1 MILQNL
7 GDCKG
12 AVSGTGLGNCSNLEV
27 GDLKGIG
34 LLNKNEKFTT
44 LTGTSFENL
53 IKEGKLHQLLGVE
66 DFEVANAENET
77 FTSSQGFAKTIR
89 QSKPTETLTFRKGM
103 CFDKALTTLV
113 SNNEFDVVKYYDKGI
128 LIATTKDGV
137 NMKGFAVGMVDKQ
150 KYSHLSGGDPA
161 NSKIMY
167 QLVDSLELDLYWVFL
182 PYSALNFSPLDFQ
195 GVIETNIFKVSS
207 SPTHVTIKIL
217 EKCSANNDTTTLV
230 PAVDTSFTL
239 YGDSISAVAVT
250 LQTDN
255 TIKIDFSGTLTA
267 LKLNIVEDVN
277 GNYYKSNIYT
287 IV

>member
-12 AVSGTGLGNCSNLEV
+12 AVSGTGLGNCSNLEI
-27 GDLKGIG
+27 GDLKGVG

-44 LTGTSFENL
+44 LTSTSFETL
-53 IKEGKLHQLLGVE
+53 ITTGKLHQLLGVE

-89 QSKPTETLTFRKGM
+89 QSKPSETLTFRKGM

-113 SNNEFDVVKYYDKGI
+113 SNNAFDVVKYYDKGI

-137 NMKGFAVGMVDKQ
+137 NMKGFNVGMVDKQ

-167 QLVDSLELDLYWVFL
+167 QLVDSLELDLYWVFI
-182 PYSALNFSPLDFQ
+182 PYTSLNFNPLDYQ
-195 GVIETNIFKVSS
+195 GVIETNIVVVS
-207 SPTHVTIKIL
+207 
-217 EKCSANNDTTTLV
+217 
-230 PAVDTSFTL
+230 
-239 YGDSISAVAVT
+239 
-250 LQTDN
+250 N
-255 TIKIDFSGTLTA
+255 TAGTLTIQIKESCNSNNNVTSLVPVVTGSFNLTGGTITAVA
-267 LKLNIVEDVN
+267 LVGSNIEIDYTGTPTVVKLNIVEDVN
-277 GNYYKSNIYT
+277 GNFYKSNNIALS
-287 IV
+287 

>member
-12 AVSGTGLGNCSNLEV
+12 AVSGTGLGNCSNLEI

-44 LTGTSFENL
+44 LTSTSFIEL
-53 IKEGKLHQLLGVE
+53 LVKGKLHQLLGVE

-103 CFDKALTTLV
+103 CFDKALTSLV
-113 SNNEFDVVKYYDKGI
+113 SNNAFDVVKYYDKGI
-128 LIATTKDGV
+128 LLATTKDGV
-137 NMKGFAVGMVDKQ
+137 NMKGFNVGMIDKQ

-167 QLVDSLELDLYWVFL
+167 QLVDSLELDLYWVFI
-182 PYSALNFSPLDFQ
+182 PYTSLNFNPLDYQ
-195 GVIETNIFKVSS
+195 GVIETNIVVVSN
-207 SPTHVTIKIL
+207 TAGTLTIQIK
-217 EKCSANNDTTTLV
+217 ESCNSNNDITSLV
-230 PAVDTSFTL
+230 PAVTDSFTL
-239 YGDSISAVAVT
+239 TGGTITAVALVNNN
-250 LQTDN
+250 LV
-255 TIKIDFSGTLTA
+255 IDYTGTATA
-267 LKLNIVEDVN
+267 VKLNIVEDVN
-277 GNYYKSNIYT
+277 GNFYKSGAVT
-287 IV
+287 LS

>member
-34 LLNKNEKFTT
+34 FLNKNEKFTT

-53 IKEGKLHQLLGVE
+53 IKDGKLHQLLGVE

-103 CFDKALTTLV
+103 CFDRALTTLV
-113 SNNEFDVVKYYDKGI
+113 SNNEYDVIKYYDKGI
-128 LIATTKDGV
+128 LIATTKDGF
-137 NMKGFAVGMVDKQ
+137 NMKGFSVGMIDKQ
-150 KYSHLSGGDPA
+150 KFSHLSGGDPA

-167 QLVDSLELDLYWVFL
+167 QLIDSLELDLYWVFL
-182 PYSALNFSPLDFQ
+182 PYSSLNFSPLDYQ
-195 GVIETNIFKVSS
+195 GIIETNIVEVSN
-207 SPTHVTIKIL
+207 TAGTLTIQIK
-217 EKCSANNDTTTLV
+217 ESCNSNNDVTTLV
-230 PAVDTSFTL
+230 PAVANSFTL
-239 YGDSISAVAVT
+239 TGGTITTVALVGSNIEIAYT
-250 LQTDN
+250 
-255 TIKIDFSGTLTA
+255 GTPTA
-267 LKLNIVEDVN
+267 IKLNIVEDVN
-277 GNYYKSNIYT
+277 GNFYKSGISFLA
-287 IV
+287 

>member
-12 AVSGTGLGNCSNLEV
+12 AVSGTGLGSCSNLEV
-27 GDLKGIG
+27 GDLKGVG

-44 LTGTSFENL
+44 LTSTSFEAL
-53 IKEGKLHQLLGVE
+53 ITTGKLHQLLGVE

-113 SNNEFDVVKYYDKGI
+113 SNNEFDVIKYFEKGI
-128 LIATTKDGV
+128 LLGTTKDGV
-137 NMKGFAVGMVDKQ
+137 NMKGFNVGMIDKQ

-167 QLVDSLELDLYWVFL
+167 QLVDSLELDLYWVFI
-182 PYSALNFSPLDFQ
+182 PYTSLNFNPLDYQ
-195 GVIETNIFKVSS
+195 GVIETSIVVISN
-207 SPTHVTIKIL
+207 TAGTLTIQVK
-217 EKCSANNDTTTLV
+217 ESCNSNNDVTSLV
-230 PAVDTSFTL
+230 PAVTGSFNLT
-239 YGDSISAVAVT
+239 GGSITTVALTDGNIVIDYTGTATAV
-250 LQTDN
+250 
-255 TIKIDFSGTLTA
+255 
-267 LKLNIVEDVN
+267 KLNIVEDVN
-277 GNYYKSNIYT
+277 GNFYKSGA
-287 IV
+287 VALS